1 MTTRTERC
9 KSLVAA
15 IETLSQTEI
24 EEMFKMIHKRHKDYT
39 RNNNGV
45 FINLTWVNE
54 ELLQD
59 LENYV
64 CFCIRSRSE
73 LQKFESLCDVLNS
86 NSKTARTIDDA
97 EYTDTLGTQ
106 QTTHPMHPTQQQTA
120 TNVHDENVT
129 ENVMEGESLGVTEDV
144 AVDEERTPYRM
155 SSSAR
160 FTMLKKRYSKQ
171 MNEYLHEYES
181 DLKPDRY
188 VYTT

>member
-86 NSKTARTIDDA
+86 KTARCIDDA
-97 EYTDTLGTQ
+97 KYIDTLDTLDTQ
-106 QTTHPMHPTQQQTA
+106 QTTQQQQTV
-120 TNVHDENVT
+120 TLVHDENVS
-129 ENVMEGESLGVTEDV
+129 ENVLEGESLGVTEDV